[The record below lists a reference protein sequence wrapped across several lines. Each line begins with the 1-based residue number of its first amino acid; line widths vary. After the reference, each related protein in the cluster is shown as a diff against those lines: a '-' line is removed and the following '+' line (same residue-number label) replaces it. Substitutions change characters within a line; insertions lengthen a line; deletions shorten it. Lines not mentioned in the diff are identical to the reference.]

1 MKNKSHRRSHQLIS
15 SDGQRKYINQE
26 ERQRFIHVIKGIEDS
41 QKLFCYMLLLTGV
54 RISEALNLKASH
66 IDFSNLTVNI
76 ESLKKRTKGKW
87 RQIPLPEW
95 YLEALKSYIINI
107 KLASEDRVWSQ
118 SRRTAT
124 RQISKIMKDADIVG
138 IQSCSR
144 GLRHSYG
151 ITLVQV
157 GVPVSL
163 VKRWMGHESL
173 ETTIIYLNVIGKEER
188 EFAEKF
194 WNLSKGAS

>member
-15 SDGQRKYINQE
+15 PDGQRKYINQE
-26 ERQRFIHVIKGIEDS
+26 ERQRFINVIKGIVED
-41 QKLFCYMLLLTGV
+41 QKLFCYILLLTGA
-54 RISEALNLKASH
+54 RISEALNLRASH

-87 RQIPLPEW
+87 RQIPLPDW
-95 YLEALKSYIINI
+95 YLEKLQSYITRSEI
-107 KLASEDRVWSQ
+107 KSEDRIWPQ

-124 RQISKIMKDADIVG
+124 RQIGRVMKEADIVG

-194 WNLSKGAS
+194 WRLGS